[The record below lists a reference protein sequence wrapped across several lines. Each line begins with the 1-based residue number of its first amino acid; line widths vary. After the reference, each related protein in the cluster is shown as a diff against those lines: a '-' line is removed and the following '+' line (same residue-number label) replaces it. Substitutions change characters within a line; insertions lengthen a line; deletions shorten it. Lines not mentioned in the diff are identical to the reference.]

1 MMVVNE
7 KLKKING
14 NQSIKKNRSID
25 KNLRNRVVEERWRI
39 LWSQQRTLVSL
50 TFWNQK
56 FRFIYLGKGQN
67 YEVENSDKF
76 EVVFGKNSQ
85 GKTIIREINWIKSKG
100 GVEFK
105 QSDITPGDQIL
116 GKGIIIST

>member
-1 MMVVNE
+1 MAS
-7 KLKKING
+7 K
-14 NQSIKKNRSID
+14 
-25 KNLRNRVVEERWRI
+25 
-39 LWSQQRTLVSL
+39 
-50 TFWNQK
+50 K

-76 EVVFGKNSQ
+76 EVSFGKNSQ

-116 GKGIIIST
+116 GKGIIISTKIFLKIQRWISLIVDNVHQLPSRIRSTTGKEVAIRH